1 MTKLLIDGLAF
12 AEGPRW
18 HEGRLWISDMHA
30 QQVLAIDLDGNAE
43 TICRV
48 DQDPSGLGWLPDGT
62 LLVVSMRDRRLLRLV
77 GGKLEL
83 LADLSELAGFHC
95 NDMVVDS
102 QGRAYVGNFGFDLH
116 REGAEFR

>member
-18 HEGRLWISDMHA
+18 HEDRLWISDMHS

-48 DQDPSGLGWLPDGT
+48 EQDPSGLGWLPDGT

-77 GGKLEL
+77 AGKDDE
-83 LADLSELAGFHC
+83 AAHIVPFHNRAHKGATEGAGSAG
-95 NDMVVDS
+95 DED
-102 QGRAYVGNFGFDLH
+102 RASVNFH
-116 REGAEFR
+116 REN